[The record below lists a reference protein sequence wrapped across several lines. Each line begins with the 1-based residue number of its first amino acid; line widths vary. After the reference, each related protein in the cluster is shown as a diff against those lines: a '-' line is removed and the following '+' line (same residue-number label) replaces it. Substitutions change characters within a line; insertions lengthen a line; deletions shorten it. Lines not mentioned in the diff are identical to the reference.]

1 MPSAWMIGSLVI
13 KSDLVV
19 LIGSFIVGFLFFW
32 FMSPHSKMETKKWIE
47 EASNL
52 LVVFVITLWIGKI
65 FTNLHSFIS
74 DPISILAY
82 LSDSKAFYI
91 AVLLTVIFESY
102 RKTKRDKQVIDLL
115 YTFLNIFFTASFTY
129 EFIQVI
135 SRSEISWQYLGLLVL
150 IIIIF
155 IMKQEIWA
163 RETLVFI
170 GLLCWSGGLWFL
182 SIFSSTMVFQF
193 NLDHWFYV
201 VIFLTSILLL
211 IFRKRVN

>member
-32 FMSPHSKMETKKWIE
+32 FMSPTQKWNKKKWIE

-82 LSDSKAFYI
+82 PSDSKAFYI

-115 YTFLNIFFTASFTY
+115 YTFLNIFFH
-129 EFIQVI
+129 
-135 SRSEISWQYLGLLVL
+135 R
-150 IIIIF
+150 IF
-155 IMKQEIWA
+155 YI
-163 RETLVFI
+163 
-170 GLLCWSGGLWFL
+170 
-182 SIFSSTMVFQF
+182 
-193 NLDHWFYV
+193 
-201 VIFLTSILLL
+201 
-211 IFRKRVN
+211 